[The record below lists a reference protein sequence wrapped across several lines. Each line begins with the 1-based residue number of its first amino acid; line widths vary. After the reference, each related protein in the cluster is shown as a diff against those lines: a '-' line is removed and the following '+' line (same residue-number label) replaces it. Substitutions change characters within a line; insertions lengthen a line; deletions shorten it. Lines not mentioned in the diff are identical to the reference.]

1 MKIISRYVLRF
12 YFSVLGVALFA
23 STGIYLIVD
32 CFEKIDNLLGQHVN
46 PADAICYFLY
56 KIPFILTQGIP
67 MASLLATLICL
78 GVLNRNREI
87 IALKAAGVSIQTYAI
102 PILFTSL
109 ITALVHFGIAEW
121 LVHDLN
127 HKAEEIW
134 QQRVEQRYNPM
145 GWSQENIWFR
155 GKDQIYQVRLYD
167 QRSLTLEK
175 VSIFYVDSDFRL
187 VKRLDANRISWQGN
201 HWFAE
206 NGVVLSFAGPES
218 EIVKFKEQELD
229 LPETPR
235 DFSALETVP
244 GELGW
249 FELHRYAE
257 KLRQEGLNATPYEVQ
272 LQLRIAFPLTA
283 VIIVLLGIPIAL
295 RQGPRGSMALSVG
308 IGLVVAC
315 LYFAVFQIGTGLA
328 TAGILSPLLGVWSG
342 NLLSALAGAYFLY
355 TAPQ

>member
-1 MKIISRYVLRF
+1 
-12 YFSVLGVALFA
+12 
-23 STGIYLIVD
+23 
-32 CFEKIDNLLGQHVN
+32 
-46 PADAICYFLY
+46 
-56 KIPFILTQGIP
+56 

-87 IALKAAGVSIQTYAI
+87 IALRAAGVSIQAYAA
-102 PILFTSL
+102 PIVLTSF

-127 HKAEEIW
+127 HKAEAIW

-155 GKDQIYQVRLYD
+155 GKDQIYQIRLYD

-175 VSIFYVDSDFRL
+175 VSIFYIDSNFRL

-201 HWFAE
+201 RWFAE
-206 NGVVLSFAGPES
+206 NGVVLSFAEPES
-218 EIVKFKEQELD
+218 RILKFKEQELD

-244 GELGW
+244 AELGW
-249 FELHRYAE
+249 FELSKYAE
-257 KLRQEGLNATPYEVQ
+257 KLRHEGFNAIPYEVQ

-283 VIIVLLGIPIAL
+283 VILVLLGIPIAL
-295 RQGPRGSMALSVG
+295 RQSPGGSMALGVG
-308 IGLVVAC
+308 IGLAVAS

-328 TAGILSPLLGVWSG
+328 TAGIFSPLFGVWSG

-355 TAPQ
+355 TAPR